1 MNIYL
6 VPLNEGEGCF
16 IKKILAKSIKHA
28 EEKLHKYF
36 FDKYDWVEGD
46 TLDEI
51 VDQLWE
57 EEGIDVGKIYEIE
70 DFT

>member
-1 MNIYL
+1 MDVSL
-6 VPLNEGEGCF
+6 RKSQLKVLNTQ
-16 IKKILAKSIKHA
+16 KK
-28 EEKLHKYF
+28 KLHKYF